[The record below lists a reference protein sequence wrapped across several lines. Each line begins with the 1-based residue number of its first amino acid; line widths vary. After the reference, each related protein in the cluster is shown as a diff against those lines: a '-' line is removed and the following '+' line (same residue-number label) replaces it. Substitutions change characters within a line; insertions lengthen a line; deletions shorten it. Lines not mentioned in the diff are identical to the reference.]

1 MAIRIQPLA
10 LLALGLIYGGSIGFT
25 LAAANNVGFDGHDHG
40 AGAAHGATATPR
52 AHDHDTTLDVSGPN
66 APTLAAGLTPDPV
79 AGFNLHLQTANFRF
93 APENAGRGDRPGEGH
108 AHVYVNG
115 EKIARLY
122 GPWMH
127 IADLPPDATVAVTL
141 NSNDHA
147 TLAVVGK
154 PVRAELTAPAAT
166 TPSSAHKGHH

>member
-10 LLALGLIYGGSIGFT
+10 LLALGLIYGGGIGFT

-40 AGAAHGATATPR
+40 AGAAHGATATPG
-52 AHDHDTTLDVSGPN
+52 AHDHGRMLDVSGPE
-66 APTLAAGLTPDPV
+66 APTLDVTLEPDPV

-127 IADLPPDATVAVTL
+127 ILALPPGAEVAVTL

-147 TLAVVGK
+147 ALAVDGQ
-154 PVRAELTAPAAT
+154 PIRAELTAPEAPAL
-166 TPSSAHKGHH
+166 SSAHKGHH